1 MGVAWVGW
9 VNEMEHWA
17 WMHFG
22 YWDGGKASRSFA
34 GELARGLEAG
44 DSGVARGRTGAGV
57 RVLATRV
64 HGQGYAAE
72 AVRGDCVGHANIGT
86 AQPTLR
92 GRFASLILSTS
103 GRFVGRTNAI

>member
-1 MGVAWVGW
+1 MAWVGW

-22 YWDGGKASRSFA
+22 YWDGGKASRSFE
-34 GELARGLEAG
+34 GELASGLEAG
-44 DSGVARGRTGAGV
+44 DRGVARVPELGCAYLPQAYMGKVMRLRQFG
-57 RVLATRV
+57 
-64 HGQGYAAE
+64 
-72 AVRGDCVGHANIGT
+72 GDCMGHANIGT

-92 GRFASLILSTS
+92 GRFASLILGTS